1 MAVPKIK
8 YGETVQKIS
17 SALLAKKFK
26 GVELAELEAAVSHWL
41 MNGQTKVPCLNK
53 HQQNAAIEILYA
65 ITGIAQNSDKIREVA
80 EQLSFQIDFS
90 DIPFPPVENP
100 KFTFIDL
107 FAGVGGIRLG
117 FQQEGGECVFS
128 SEWDEAA
135 KKTYSLNF
143 GEYPYGDITKID
155 KKVIPDHDILLA
167 GFPCQAFSIA
177 GYRKGFDDEKG
188 RGNLFFDLYQIIKE
202 KRPKAFMLENVKN
215 LEGHDKGN
223 TFKVITEYLQNL
235 GYSVTS
241 KVLNTKEYGGIP
253 QNRERIFI
261 VGFRDEVDWETSQ
274 NPTCT
279 SRFQWPKKKTLRKNV
294 KDLLETNVEDYYY
307 YNRYDC
313 YRQLKDVAVS
323 LDTVYQWRRVYVREN
338 KNGVCP
344 TLTANMGTGGH
355 NVPLVLDSKDIR
367 KLTPR
372 ECFRLQGFP
381 EKYEFPRGMAN
392 SHLYKQ
398 AGNSVSTPV
407 VRAVAKQMLQAMG
420 VE

>member
-1 MAVPKIK
+1 MAVSSIK
-8 YGETVQKIS
+8 YGEAVQKIS
-17 SALLAKKFK
+17 SALLAKNFK
-26 GVELAELEAAVSHWL
+26 GVELAELDAAVSHWL
-41 MNGQTKVPCLNK
+41 MNGRSKVPFLNQ
-53 HQQNAAIEILYA
+53 HQQKAANEIIYA
-65 ITGIAQNSDKIREVA
+65 IFGEGKISDVLRETA
-80 EQLSFQIDFS
+80 EQLSFKIDFS
-90 DIPFPPVENP
+90 DIPFPPVKDP

-117 FQQEGGECVFS
+117 FQQLGGECVFS

-143 GEYPYGDITKID
+143 GEYPYGDITKIGE
-155 KKVIPDHDILLA
+155 KLIPDHDILLA

-188 RGNLFFDLYQIIKE
+188 RGNLFFDVYRIIKE
-202 KRPKAFMLENVKN
+202 KRPRAFMLENVKN

-223 TFKVITEYLQNL
+223 TFKVITEYLQNA
-235 GYSVTS
+235 GYSVVS
-241 KVLNTKEYGGIP
+241 KVLNTKDYGGIP

-261 VGFRDEVDWETSQ
+261 VGFRDEVNWEKVQ
-274 NPTCT
+274 NPTST
-279 SRFQWPKKKTLRKNV
+279 SRFEWPKKKTLRKTI
-294 KDLLETNVEDYYY
+294 KDLLEVDVNDYYY

-313 YRQLKDVAVS
+313 YKQLKEVATS
-323 LDTVYQWRRVYVREN
+323 RDTVYQWRRVYVREN

-381 EKYEFPRGMAN
+381 EKYEFPKKMAN

-407 VRAVAKQMLQAMG
+407 VKAVAEQILKAMDL
-420 VE
+420 